1 MKIKEL
7 REKNPAELKKLLAG
21 TRELMRELR
30 FSAASK
36 QLKDVRDL
44 REAKKM
50 IARILTLETEIKN
63 KK

>member
-7 REKNPAELKKLLAG
+7 REKNPAELKKLLAS

-44 REAKKM
+44 REAKKL